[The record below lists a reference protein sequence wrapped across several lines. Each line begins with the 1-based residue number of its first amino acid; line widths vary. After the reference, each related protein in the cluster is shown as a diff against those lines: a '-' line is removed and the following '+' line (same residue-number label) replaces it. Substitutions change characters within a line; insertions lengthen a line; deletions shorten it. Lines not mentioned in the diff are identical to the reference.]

1 MIDHSRLTALD
12 LQQARRMGAA
22 QALRRRESEL
32 VAVVTDARKRAIA
45 EASRRMNVPINT
57 HSTLHEIASV
67 NTEILRIGVHPPLI
81 SSGELA
87 KAIEAEHMALDIGAR
102 AAEEERAAR
111 ALDQLL
117 TQCRKYVAGGAR

>member
-12 LQQARRMGAA
+12 LQQARRTGAA

-32 VAVVTDARKRAIA
+32 AAVVIDVRKRAIA
-45 EASRRMNVPINT
+45 EASRRTNVPIST
-57 HSTLHEIASV
+57 HSTLQEIATV
-67 NTEILRIGVHPPLI
+67 NAQITTNGVHPPLI
-81 SSGELA
+81 SHAELA
-87 KAIEAEHMALDIGAR
+87 KAIEAQHMASDIGAR
-102 AAEEERAAR
+102 AADEERAAR